1 MAQITNFDCLHLK
14 VTQLMSIFEHWLILL
29 LLCNGTQVCRRIWGV
44 FACSDWS
51 GWGFGAE
58 RMLQPSTS
66 CSLAFFTNR
75 CSIHLRAGLYMYMM
89 RGSFH
94 VVYRGWSICTA
105 VSLGVSAL
113 DRRPIMI
120 SNIQHSRLGGLPAQK
135 SDRNLHNL
143 CLSFFRGLPW
153 DQRLGMSERTG
164 TPWLLVWSFKWKE

>member
-1 MAQITNFDCLHLK
+1 
-14 VTQLMSIFEHWLILL
+14 
-29 LLCNGTQVCRRIWGV
+29 
-44 FACSDWS
+44 
-51 GWGFGAE
+51 
-58 RMLQPSTS
+58 MLQPSTS

-75 CSIHLRAGLYMYMM
+75 CSIHLRAGLYMYM

-143 CLSFFRGLPW
+143 CLSFFRGLP
-153 DQRLGMSERTG
+153 
-164 TPWLLVWSFKWKE
+164 